1 MLKETGI
8 NLEWIKDLKN
18 CINQLEKADYKKPTP
33 QHWVLC
39 KLGRRNN
46 NEHL

>member
-1 MLKETGI
+1 MTNNGI
-8 NLEWIKDLKN
+8 
-18 CINQLEKADYKKPTP
+18 

-46 NEHL
+46 NSTFVLVFGFSSSLTKFYLANE